1 MNRHTPPALC
11 LLMLAG
17 LAAQTQAARAET
29 TTFSEVFGIVS
40 IRHPDGT
47 TAGAQAGMPLRVGDT
62 IRVESGSR
70 VTLRN
75 AGNTLRLNW
84 DTALDLISTESEQFH
99 AKLRQGSVAAE
110 VSLPD
115 GASWTFDTP
124 AGPVTL
130 QTSGAYR
137 LDADPARNSIRLN
150 VHAGRALM
158 GGQFVHAGNSGDL
171 AESGITDLRETEGRG
186 AFDSANW
193 VWPVPGRRLN
203 VPATHV
209 PATHEANRSKAAE
222 IVREAN
228 NPGGGQ
234 ERILAP
240 VHILIAPPVVGP
252 HAPGPIGLPPSGVV
266 VVK

>member
-11 LLMLAG
+11 FLVLAG
-17 LAAQTQAARAET
+17 VAQMQTARAET
-29 TTFSEVFGIVS
+29 TTLSEVFGIAS

-47 TAGAQAGMPLRVGDT
+47 SAGAEAGTPLCVGDS

-75 AGNTLRLNW
+75 ATNTLRLNW
-84 DTALDLISTESEQFH
+84 DTSLDLISTESEQFH

-115 GASWTFDTP
+115 GANWTFDTP

-150 VHAGRALM
+150 VHSGRALM
-158 GGQFVHAGNSGDL
+158 GGQFVHAGHSGDL
-171 AESGITDLRETEGRG
+171 AESGIADLRETEGRG

-193 VWPVPGRRLN
+193 VWPAPGRRLN
-203 VPATHV
+203 V

-228 NPGGGQ
+228 HPGSGQ

-240 VHILIAPPVVGP
+240 VHSLIAPPVVGP
-252 HAPGPIGLPPSGVV
+252 HAPVPIGLPPSGVV